1 MILSYSDF
9 GQIQVNH
16 ETYRHDV
23 ILNNGEVEARQKK
36 KSKPLRARF
45 GHTPLGPEE
54 NIPWDCKELVIGTG
68 YYGRLPVTKEVVQEA
83 EEKGVDLRIMKT
95 AEACEYLSGGM
106 KGTNAVLHVTC

>member
-1 MILSYSDF
+1 MLSYSDF

-16 ETYRHDV
+16 ETYHHDV

-68 YYGRLPVTKEVVQEA
+68 YYGRLPVTKEVVQKA
-83 EEKGVDLRIMKT
+83 EEKGVDLKIMKT
-95 AEACEYLSGGM
+95 AEACEYLSGDVEEI
-106 KGTNAVLHVTC
+106 NAILHITC